1 MKLIAVLLTALF
13 LIAIKIV
20 VIWWALS
27 VLLPVFGLQP
37 FTPIQ
42 AGALWALLTTT
53 KLIFEKRS

>member
-37 FTPIQ
+37 LTILQ
-42 AGALWALLTTT
+42 VVAAWVLL
-53 KLIFEKRS
+53 LAARLYFEKRS